1 MRRFFRAGRA
11 TSLEPQASSK
21 RSNWVD
27 TCFMPLLSSALS
39 RWPFPPGRSI
49 PPGNTPLY
57 VGWLAPLLTSL
68 VGKVN
73 IGYISGYNTEPAMS
87 NAAQKRAIKN
97 YRARLMQ
104 RGFKRFE
111 VLALESD
118 RELIRSLSR
127 QLAEE
132 GPKAEEARET
142 VRALVSGGSPKSG
155 GILSALRRS
164 PLVGADLDLS
174 RLREK
179 GREVD
184 L

>member
-1 MRRFFRAGRA
+1 
-11 TSLEPQASSK
+11 
-21 RSNWVD
+21 
-27 TCFMPLLSSALS
+27 
-39 RWPFPPGRSI
+39 
-49 PPGNTPLY
+49 
-57 VGWLAPLLTSL
+57 
-68 VGKVN
+68 
-73 IGYISGYNTEPAMS
+73 MS